1 MEKKTREKKNV
12 KLLVAFS
19 LTFSLSVILII
30 LFFTLSETTFYRLSK
45 TSVKYEFFLAAVL
58 LNLAYWFFWAARLKV
73 LSSSVCKNINISLV
87 DSMKI
92 VVANLFLGCITP
104 STAGGEPIRI
114 YLLKKKGLSSGSATA
129 SVLGERLLDAIF
141 ILLGVPF
148 AFLIFKDIID
158 EPWLEKA
165 LFIGVF
171 IFILAFILFAY
182 SIKNPDKTKHFL
194 ILISQKINKIF
205 KKEDKNKKIVKKINR
220 EVENFHKT
228 MIFFLGE
235 GKKTFFKSFILTIV
249 FWSTGFMIPS
259 MILLGLGLKP
269 FFIESYAAQI
279 LLIVIIM
286 MPTTPGSA
294 GVTEGGIAVLY
305 APLIGT
311 TLLGIFVLIFRLITY
326 YMNLIAGALFQYKIF
341 RSVASFSIDMIKK
354 K

>member
-1 MEKKTREKKNV
+1 VEKKTREKKNV

-194 ILISQKINKIF
+194 ILISQKIN
-205 KKEDKNKKIVKKINR
+205 
-220 EVENFHKT
+220 
-228 MIFFLGE
+228 
-235 GKKTFFKSFILTIV
+235 
-249 FWSTGFMIPS
+249 
-259 MILLGLGLKP
+259 
-269 FFIESYAAQI
+269 
-279 LLIVIIM
+279 
-286 MPTTPGSA
+286 